1 MKSRRSG
8 IALARHLHWQL
19 SSGESQRLTR
29 VVLAEVDGLGNI
41 GVSLCPVLAY
51 FEYKPRTELK
61 FALAQQ
67 IASPEEQGGTLLYRS
82 LAPALKGFQ
91 CRLHRGLHMFLACL
105 LMESDHLGRLG
116 WIDGL
121 DLVLGPNPLASN
133 NQIVFTPKLATHLFE
148 RRAHLACIFL
158 FAKIREGFVY
168 KRAFMQANLRTGGSF
183 KGCHQCT
190 SDRSTLAGRIELL
203 NCSTG
208 GTEYLW
214 PYMHAG

>member
-1 MKSRRSG
+1 MLDWRRD
-8 IALARHLHWQL
+8 L
-19 SSGESQRLTR
+19 GETQRLTG
-29 VVLAEVDGLGNI
+29 VELQKVDGFPYV
-41 GVSLCPVLAY
+41 GVSFCPVLAY
-51 FEYKPRTELK
+51 FENEPSTEFK

-91 CRLHRGLHMFLACL
+91 CRLHRGLYVFLACL
-105 LMESDHLGRLG
+105 LMESDHFGRLG

-121 DLVLGPNPLASN
+121 NLVLGLNPLASN
-133 NQIVFTPKLATHLFE
+133 NQVVFTPKLATHFFE
-148 RRAHLACIFL
+148 GGAHLACIFL
-158 FAKIREGFVY
+158 FGKIGEGLVY
-168 KRAFMQANLRTGGSF
+168 KRAFMHANLRTGGSF
-183 KGCHQCT
+183 KGCHHCT
-190 SDRSTLAGRIELL
+190 SERSTLAGRIELL